1 MQREKRLQKLTNC
14 MRKGIVYN
22 KNQYDNIDA
31 VGIIKKLCIKR
42 RDQKSQKE
50 KMFRSLNRLFSDK
63 YSQISYCKE
72 IFVSVNTYLLLN
84 D

>member
-1 MQREKRLQKLTNC
+1 

-22 KNQYDNIDA
+22 KNQYDGIDA

-50 KMFRSLNRLFSDK
+50 KTFRSLNRLFSDK
-63 YSQISYCKE
+63 YSQISYCEE
-72 IFVSVNTYLLLN
+72 ISVSVNTYLLLN